1 MLFGFRFSVYN
12 AKMGWGGFEVCI
24 VVGRKYEKNEKTE
37 NLIRCVKIFENKG
50 KVNETCTHELDYNLY
65 RWGLIR

>member
-1 MLFGFRFSVYN
+1 M
-12 AKMGWGGFEVCI
+12 
-24 VVGRKYEKNEKTE
+24 EKNEKTE

-50 KVNETCTHELDYNLY
+50 KVNETCTHEFDYNLY